1 MIRYKD
7 CDKYLLSFLNNVNA
21 RTNNAYKDTKT
32 FYEHVL
38 SVTTGIVLE
47 AMEDMDKYQLCR
59 QFEER
64 GILLPIIGEREILLM
79 ANQDRNIYISEFE
92 NL

>member
-47 AMEDMDKYQLCR
+47 AMEDMAAYYRRKRNPAYGKPR
-59 QFEER
+59 QKHLYF
-64 GILLPIIGEREILLM
+64 
-79 ANQDRNIYISEFE
+79 
-92 NL
+92 